1 MSRAWIWLRL
11 AAGVLAVGIGILAF
25 AWPEA
30 TLRVV
35 AFLFGLNLLIV
46 GGIRVLQMFIAD
58 GLPVLHRV
66 LGVLFGLLV
75 AGAGV
80 FCLSDVTTS
89 LSLMLLIVAIG
100 WLLDGIGEI
109 FLSVG
114 RRETGGG
121 WRIVVGVVAVLAALA
136 LLVWPG
142 LGLAGF
148 VLIGATT
155 LVFGGICLIAASIAG
170 LREPQHV

>member
-1 MSRAWIWLRL
+1 MSRIWIWLRL

-46 GGIRVLQMFIAD
+46 GGIRVLQMFVAE

-80 FCLSDVTTS
+80 LCLADVTTS

-114 RRETGGG
+114 RRENGGG
-121 WRIVVGVVAVLAALA
+121 WRIVVGLVAVLAALA

>member
-1 MSRAWIWLRL
+1 MSRVWIWLRL
-11 AAGVLAVGIGILAF
+11 AAGVFAVGIGILAF

-35 AFLFGLNLLIV
+35 AFLFGLNLLVV
-46 GGIRVLQMFIAD
+46 GGIRVLQMFVAD

-66 LGVLFGLLV
+66 VGVLFGLLV

-80 FCLSDVTTS
+80 LCLADVTTS

-114 RRETGGG
+114 RGEAGGG
-121 WRIVVGVVAVLAALA
+121 WRIVVGVLVVLASLA

-170 LREPQHV
+170 LREPRRV

>member
-1 MSRAWIWLRL
+1 MSRAWVWLRL

-46 GGIRVLQMFIAD
+46 GGIRVLQMFVAD
-58 GLPVLHRV
+58 GLSVLHRA
-66 LGVLFGLLV
+66 LGVLLGLLV

-80 FCLSDVTTS
+80 FCLSDATKS
-89 LSLMLLIVAIG
+89 LGLMLLIVAFG
-100 WLLDGIGEI
+100 WLFDGIGEI
-109 FLSVG
+109 LLALG
-114 RRETGGG
+114 RKGSGGG
-121 WRIVVGVVAVLAALA
+121 WRIVVGLVAVAASLA

-170 LREPQHV
+170 LREPQPV

>member
-11 AAGVLAVGIGILAF
+11 AAGVLAIGIGVLAF

-35 AFLFGLNLLIV
+35 AFLFGLNLLLV
-46 GGIRVLQMFIAD
+46 GGIRILQMFVAD

-66 LGVLFGLLV
+66 LGVLLGLLV
-75 AGAGV
+75 AAAGV
-80 FCLSDVTTS
+80 LCLADVTTS
-89 LSLMLLIVAIG
+89 LGLMLLIVAFG
-100 WLLDGIGEI
+100 WLFDGIGEI
-109 FLSVG
+109 FLSIG
-114 RRETGGG
+114 RREPGGG
-121 WRIVVGVVAVLAALA
+121 GRIVIGVVAVLGALA
-136 LLVWPG
+136 LLIWPG

-155 LVFGGICLIAASIAG
+155 LIFGGICLVAVSISG
-170 LREPQHV
+170 LRSPQHA